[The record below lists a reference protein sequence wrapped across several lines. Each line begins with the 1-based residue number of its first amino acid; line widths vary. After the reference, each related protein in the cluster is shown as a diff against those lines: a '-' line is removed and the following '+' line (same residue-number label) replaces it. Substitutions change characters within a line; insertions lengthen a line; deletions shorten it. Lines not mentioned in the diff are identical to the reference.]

1 MENGYEEFM
10 VGLRDLLREFYSIG
24 EPVLKYSGNDVQQF
38 VDLAAVALQEL
49 REGDLIEY
57 AEYQELAAELA
68 GLPLL
73 DSTLMLWRSFNARL
87 KGGNEPIDPDAVFD
101 DEDDDMDIDD
111 DDMPEE
117 GEVTD

>member
-1 MENGYEEFM
+1 MDNGYEEFM
-10 VGLRDLLREFYSIG
+10 VSLRDLFREFYSIG
-24 EPVLKYSGNDVQQF
+24 EPALKYAGNDVEQF
-38 VDLAAVALQEL
+38 IALASTALKEL

-57 AEYQELAAELA
+57 AEYSELAAELA

-87 KGGNEPIDPDAVFD
+87 KGGNDASDPDNHFDD
-101 DEDDDMDIDD
+101 DEDSFDIDD

-117 GEVTD
+117 EEVD